1 MKPKICVVGSANID
15 QVSYVKRAPNDG
27 ETLFGEDYQM
37 GFGGKGANQAVMA
50 GLLGAEV
57 YVIACLGSDVYREMT
72 IENFKNNNVITDYI
86 QTVEGSS
93 GVAPIWVDESGQ
105 NRIVVIPGANNLLD
119 SSLAIE
125 SLEKIGKPDVLVG
138 QFEIPMNVNE
148 EVFSYAYK
156 NGVQTVLNP
165 APANKPTD
173 VLLENTS
180 WFIPNEVEFEE
191 IYGEVFNE
199 DNLLLFANDLK
210 TNVVVTLGEKGC
222 AYIKNNSVEIMNTDT
237 VKAVDT
243 TGAGDSFAA
252 SFLFEYLVQSNLN
265 NNGDDNNRRFD
276 VNIKDLEPHEYGQ
289 LKVNNLKQD
298 GLNIDSFV
306 SDTILEVTLTN
317 PILPGESSLFT
328 MNFNGQIPI
337 TIRRAGRDSPMGVK
351 YSMAQWYPKI
361 SEYDYEG
368 WNTAPYTRR
377 EFHGVL

>member
-27 ETLFGEDYQM
+27 ETLFGESYQM

-138 QFEIPMNVNE
+138 QFEIPMSVNE
-148 EVFSYAYK
+148 QVFSYAYK

-199 DNLLLFANDLK
+199 GNLLLFAKDLK
-210 TNVVVTLGEKGC
+210 TNIVVTLGEKGC
-222 AYIKNNSVEIMNTDT
+222 AYIKNNSVKILDTDS
-237 VKAVDT
+237 VKAIDT
-243 TGAGDSFAA
+243 TGAGDAFVGAFSFALA
-252 SFLFEYLVQSNLN
+252 SKLDIEDCLKLALQKATDSVTKKGTQSSY
-265 NNGDDNNRRFD
+265 
-276 VNIKDLEPHEYGQ
+276 KD
-289 LKVNNLKQD
+289 
-298 GLNIDSFV
+298 
-306 SDTILEVTLTN
+306 
-317 PILPGESSLFT
+317 
-328 MNFNGQIPI
+328 
-337 TIRRAGRDSPMGVK
+337 
-351 YSMAQWYPKI
+351 
-361 SEYDYEG
+361 
-368 WNTAPYTRR
+368 
-377 EFHGVL
+377 

>member
-27 ETLFGEDYQM
+27 ETLFGESYQM

-138 QFEIPMNVNE
+138 QFEIPMDVNE

-243 TGAGDSFAA
+243 TGAGDAFVGAFSFGVA
-252 SFLFEYLVQSNLN
+252 SKLEIEECLKLALQKATDSVTKKGTQSSYKN
-265 NNGDDNNRRFD
+265 
-276 VNIKDLEPHEYGQ
+276 
-289 LKVNNLKQD
+289 
-298 GLNIDSFV
+298 
-306 SDTILEVTLTN
+306 
-317 PILPGESSLFT
+317 
-328 MNFNGQIPI
+328 
-337 TIRRAGRDSPMGVK
+337 
-351 YSMAQWYPKI
+351 
-361 SEYDYEG
+361 
-368 WNTAPYTRR
+368 
-377 EFHGVL
+377 

>member
-125 SLEKIGKPDVLVG
+125 SLEKIGRPDVLVG

-173 VLLENTS
+173 VLLE
-180 WFIPNEVEFEE
+180 IPLGLFLMKWSLKKFMVKYLMKV
-191 IYGEVFNE
+191 IYF
-199 DNLLLFANDLK
+199 
-210 TNVVVTLGEKGC
+210 
-222 AYIKNNSVEIMNTDT
+222 
-237 VKAVDT
+237 
-243 TGAGDSFAA
+243 
-252 SFLFEYLVQSNLN
+252 YLQK
-265 NNGDDNNRRFD
+265 
-276 VNIKDLEPHEYGQ
+276 I
-289 LKVNNLKQD
+289 LKQ
-298 GLNIDSFV
+298 
-306 SDTILEVTLTN
+306 ILLSLWVKKVV
-317 PILPGESSLFT
+317 PI
-328 MNFNGQIPI
+328 
-337 TIRRAGRDSPMGVK
+337 
-351 YSMAQWYPKI
+351 
-361 SEYDYEG
+361 
-368 WNTAPYTRR
+368 
-377 EFHGVL
+377 